1 MTLKQYLNRG
11 IDLNRE
17 IAIMKEEMKN
27 ISESL
32 TRLSINLDSDKIKK
46 SPTTSPLENGVV
58 HMVQLEKE
66 IQDAIEKLATIG
78 SETMLVI
85 NKLDDYNSRTLL
97 IKRYVGYKS
106 WETIAQEM
114 NISRRGAQNKYYYA
128 LNKLEFLM
136 KDSPLLE
143 VANET

>member
-46 SPTTSPLENGVV
+46 SPTISPLENGVV

-66 IQDAIEKLATIG
+66 IQDAIERLATIG

-97 IKRYVGYKS
+97 IKRYVGFKS

-128 LNKLEFLM
+128 LNKLEILM

>member
-17 IAIMKEEMKN
+17 IVIMKEEMKN

-46 SPTTSPLENGVV
+46 SPTISPLENGVV

-66 IQDAIEKLATIG
+66 IQDAIERLATIG

-97 IKRYVGYKS
+97 IKRYVGFKS

-128 LNKLEFLM
+128 LNKLETLM

>member
-17 IAIMKEEMKN
+17 IVIMKEEMKN

-46 SPTTSPLENGVV
+46 SPTISPLENGVV

-66 IQDAIEKLATIG
+66 IQDAIERLATIG

-97 IKRYVGYKS
+97 IKRYVGFKS

-128 LNKLEFLM
+128 LNKLEILM